1 MYGYELHHLYINF
14 VVRILERHLIE
25 DKAIENLKCCRYLGT
40 LATSAFAF
48 SGLVV
53 TVLDTVG

>member
-25 DKAIENLKCCRYLGT
+25 DKAIENLKCRYLGT
-40 LATSAFAF
+40 LVTSTFAF
-48 SGLVV
+48 YGLIV
-53 TVLDTVG
+53 TV

>member
-40 LATSAFAF
+40 LVTSTFAF
-48 SGLVV
+48 YGLIV
-53 TVLDTVG
+53 TV